1 MIAVKLATTTADFYA
16 YSRSLE
22 EILRYIRDSGF
33 RCVDFSFSEAAV
45 PAGLLGEDWL
55 RCAKDIRGYA
65 GELGLAFVQSHAPMG
80 SPLLKDERYDRFLFL
95 TKRAI
100 QVAAALGAGT
110 IVVHSG
116 YAKGISKEECF
127 ERNRLFYRELLPLA
141 EECGICLLTENFN
154 KMCVPDM
161 YWVDSAQDERELIDY
176 VDHPLLQ
183 GCWDTGHGNMQATS
197 QREAVNLLGSRLRA
211 LHVQDN
217 LGNEDHHF
225 APFFGT
231 MDIDSLMQGLLDIQY
246 GGYFTFESTNMALP
260 AGRRREDS
268 ANGRLRQL
276 PVALKC
282 KAESLLYDIGSHIL
296 TSYGLNEQA

>member
-1 MIAVKLATTTADFYA
+1 MKRKIIAYMATAFSLTALLSGCGNSNVDTTTSATA
-16 YSRSLE
+16 
-22 EILRYIRDSGF
+22 
-33 RCVDFSFSEAAV
+33 
-45 PAGLLGEDWL
+45 
-55 RCAKDIRGYA
+55 
-65 GELGLAFVQSHAPMG
+65 
-80 SPLLKDERYDRFLFL
+80 
-95 TKRAI
+95 
-100 QVAAALGAGT
+100 
-110 IVVHSG
+110 
-116 YAKGISKEECF
+116 
-127 ERNRLFYRELLPLA
+127 ELLPLA

-231 MDIDSLMQGLLDIQY
+231 MDIDSLP
-246 GGYFTFESTNMALP
+246 AA
-260 AGRRREDS
+260 AGRTPPTAGCAS
-268 ANGRLRQL
+268 CRLR
-276 PVALKC
+276 
-282 KAESLLYDIGSHIL
+282 
-296 TSYGLNEQA
+296 